1 MDKIKILLVDE
12 QALVREAIAFT
23 LARTADIQI
32 VGGLSSAEELVDK
45 FRNFNTDVILMD
57 VALGGMSGIE
67 ATQWVKERNNR
78 IKVILLVTQLT
89 KEMLSAAIQ
98 CNVDGCVTKGE
109 QVSNL
114 VQAIRQVHG
123 GDKYFNESVINLV
136 FDDFY
141 HHERTVGIRRKFQ
154 NHSNLSKREL
164 EVLNLVVAGK
174 SNTDVALQLG
184 ISAKTVNTHKTH
196 ILEKLGLSNTTELV
210 KYAIKNEL
218 TSI

>member
-1 MDKIKILLVDE
+1 MDKIKVLLVDD

-32 VGGLSSAEELVDK
+32 VGSLSSGEELMSK
-45 FRNFNTDVILMD
+45 IRNLNPDVIIMD
-57 VALGGMSGIE
+57 VVLRGMSGIE
-67 ATQWVKERNNR
+67 ATRWVKERNSKL
-78 IKVILLVTQLT
+78 KVLLLVTHLT
-89 KEMLSAAIQ
+89 KEMLSEAIQ
-98 CNVDGCVTKGE
+98 CNVDGCVTRGE
-109 QVSNL
+109 QISDL
-114 VQAIRQVHG
+114 VEAIRRVQG
-123 GDKYFNESVINLV
+123 GDKYFNESVVNLV

-141 HHERTVGIRRKFQ
+141 HRERTAAVRKKFLDH
-154 NHSNLSKREL
+154 NDLSKREL

-174 SNTDVALQLG
+174 SNTDIAHQLG